1 MLSCSVMSDSL
12 RPHGLV
18 AHQAPLSMGFSRQGM
33 GCHFPLQGIFPTHGS
48 NPGLH
53 CRQTLYR
60 LSYQR
65 TVPKCWLLFILRGIY
80 KRVMYCS
87 YIFLN
92 IKASYY
98 NIRKSRVEMKQ
109 QVAKSLAKV
118 DSLYWRTP
126 LCTLVYKWCHHQVEI
141 YIFRHFYQSH

>member
-1 MLSCSVMSDSL
+1 MSNSL
-12 RPHGLV
+12 QPHGL
-18 AHQAPLSMGFSRQGM
+18 QPTRLLCPWDFPGKNTGM
-33 GCHFPLQGIFPTHGS
+33 GCHFPLQGMFPTQGS
-48 NPGLH
+48 NPGLLH
-53 CRQTLYR
+53 CRQTLSC

-80 KRVMYCS
+80 ERGMYCS

-98 NIRKSRVEMKQ
+98 NIRRSRVEMKQ

-118 DSLYWRTP
+118 DRLYWCTP
-126 LCTLVYKWCHHQVEI
+126 LCTLVHKGCHHQVEI